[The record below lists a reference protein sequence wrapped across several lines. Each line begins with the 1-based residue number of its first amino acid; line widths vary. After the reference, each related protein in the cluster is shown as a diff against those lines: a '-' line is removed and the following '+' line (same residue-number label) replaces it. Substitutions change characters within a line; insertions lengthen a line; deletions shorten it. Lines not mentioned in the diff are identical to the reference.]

1 MKKDDILETEE
12 NAVPDEQCNEE
23 DFDQAEE
30 VCDEAESLKEEIDKL
45 KNDYLRALADAEN
58 IKKRCAQEIEKN
70 SKYAISGFAKELLG
84 VADNLQR
91 ALDAA
96 GESLEGTN
104 MENFVKGVEM
114 TQSELNKVF
123 QKYGVKKMDIMG
135 TVFDPNYHRVV
146 QEVEDKNKAPGT
158 IVAEV
163 QTGYMIGDRILRE
176 AMVIVTKK

>member
-1 MKKDDILETEE
+1 MKKDDILETKEE
-12 NAVPDEQCNEE
+12 NFEEPREDEELE
-23 DFDQAEE
+23 QAED

-58 IKKRCAQEIEKN
+58 IKRRCAQEIEKN
-70 SKYAISGFAKELLG
+70 SKYAIAGFAKELLA

-91 ALDAA
+91 AIDAA
-96 GESLEGTN
+96 GESLNGTN

-114 TQSELNKVF
+114 TQAELAKVF
-123 QKYGVKKMDIMG
+123 QRYGVSKMEIMG

-146 QEVEDKNKAPGT
+146 QEIEDRSKKPGT